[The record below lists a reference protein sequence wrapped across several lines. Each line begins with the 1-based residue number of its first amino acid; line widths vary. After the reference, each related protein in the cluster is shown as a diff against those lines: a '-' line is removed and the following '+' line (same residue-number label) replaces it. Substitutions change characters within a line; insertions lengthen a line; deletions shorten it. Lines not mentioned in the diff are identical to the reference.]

1 MVSGF
6 EVRITCPSTSFLF
19 VQLGGSLGVFPHFE
33 NFVFKGNSLSVAL
46 DDLLSLLR
54 QSIDWF
60 ESWVREREIMSEVRS
75 SELETGLS
83 SSGDPVKGDIAV
95 STSREV
101 KVWRCVIWMLK
112 HWVDL
117 RIDFNSQSELGF
129 VCLIRR
135 IGPITSSPGRYA
147 FASLLS
153 SVG

>member
-1 MVSGF
+1 M
-6 EVRITCPSTSFLF
+6 
-19 VQLGGSLGVFPHFE
+19 
-33 NFVFKGNSLSVAL
+33 SVAL
-46 DDLLSLLR
+46 ADLLSLLR

-75 SELETGLS
+75 SELETRLL
-83 SSGDPVKGDIAV
+83 SSGDLVKGDIAV

-101 KVWRCVIWMLK
+101 RVWRCVIWMLI

-117 RIDFNSQSELGF
+117 RIDFSSQSELGF

-147 FASLLS
+147 FTSLLS
-153 SVG
+153 FVG

>member
-1 MVSGF
+1 M
-6 EVRITCPSTSFLF
+6 R
-19 VQLGGSLGVFPHFE
+19 LGGSLGIFPHLE

-75 SELETGLS
+75 SELETGLL

-101 KVWRCVIWMLK
+101 RVWRCVIWMLI
-112 HWVDL
+112 HW
-117 RIDFNSQSELGF
+117 
-129 VCLIRR
+129 
-135 IGPITSSPGRYA
+135 
-147 FASLLS
+147 
-153 SVG
+153 